1 MSLGLIRFL
10 QSGPWLM
17 GKMNREGGR
26 PKSGDVGRRRRG
38 EGGQGGEVGQG
49 EPADGVEVKDWGLD
63 GARRR

>member
-38 EGGQGGEVGQG
+38 EGGQGARGDHGA
-49 EPADGVEVKDWGLD
+49 PVEGL
-63 GARRR
+63 G

>member
-1 MSLGLIRFL
+1 MLLG
-10 QSGPWLM
+10 
-17 GKMNREGGR
+17 REMRAGGGR
-26 PKSGDVGRRRRG
+26 STTSGGRWSSEHGGGVVPMGVGRG